1 MSERGPSGPAE
12 GQERETRPKSQRF
25 RVRLGDA
32 GGGGAAFDVPAR
44 VTAALGERKR
54 PPVTVTI
61 RDHTFRTT
69 VAVYGGQPMIG
80 VNKQHR
86 AAAGVDVGDTF
97 DVVVALDGAPR
108 VVEVPADLAEA
119 LADDTAAQAAF
130 DKMSYTHRREY
141 VEWIAEAKRPAT
153 RARRVAETVE
163 RVRPGAGER

>member
-1 MSERGPSGPAE
+1 VPEP
-12 GQERETRPKSQRF
+12 QRF
-25 RVRLGDA
+25 RVRLQDA
-32 GGGGAAFDVPAR
+32 GGGGAAFGLPAR
-44 VTAALGERKR
+44 AAAALGERKR

-86 AAAGVDVGDTF
+86 AAARVAVGDSF
-97 DVVVALDGAPR
+97 DVVVALDEEPR
-108 VVEVPADLAEA
+108 VIEVPAD
-119 LADDTAAQAAF
+119 DAAARAAF
-130 DKMSYTHRREY
+130 GRLSYTHCREY

-163 RVRPGAGER
+163 RVRTGAREP